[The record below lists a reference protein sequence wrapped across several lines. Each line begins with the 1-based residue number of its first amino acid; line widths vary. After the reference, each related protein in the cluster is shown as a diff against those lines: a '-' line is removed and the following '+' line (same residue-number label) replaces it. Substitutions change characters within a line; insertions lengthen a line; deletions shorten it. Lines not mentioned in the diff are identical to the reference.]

1 MTETPNPHIV
11 DTDTLTGEMHP
22 IRRAV
27 LALGSNLGERMA
39 SLQGA
44 VDSLADTPDVWVTG
58 VSSVYE
64 TDPVDMPSDSKQFL
78 NAVVT
83 IDTTLPAATL
93 LDRALA
99 IEDAFDRVR
108 PVERN
113 MPRTLDVDLIVVG
126 DRRSDDDFLKLPH
139 PRARERAFVLMPWLE
154 LEPDAVLPDAGRG
167 RRPARR
173 GRPERRQA
181 PRRPGARAPVAR
193 VSEQPPG
200 DDDARLR
207 PTGAGLLLGWGLA
220 GLVGGWLVRPAL
232 GLGRRHRAD
241 GHLAAGARAVPGRRD
256 PRRHGLGHLAHPARA
271 RAPARAAPRG
281 QPAGA
286 GQGVRPRGR
295 PGGRRVRRLRAELG
309 GDGEPSWP
317 TSGWCAPASPHWA
330 AC

>member
-1 MTETPNPHIV
+1 VTETPNPHIV

-139 PRARERAFVLMPWLE
+139 PRARERAFVLLPWLE
-154 LEPDAVLPDAGRG
+154 LEPDAVLPDAG
-167 RRPARR
+167 A
-173 GRPERRQA
+173 
-181 PRRPGARAPVAR
+181 
-193 VSEQPPG
+193 VS
-200 DDDARLR
+200 D
-207 PTGAGLLLGWGLA
+207 LLDE
-220 GLVGGWLVRPAL
+220 
-232 GLGRRHRAD
+232 AD
-241 GHLAAGARAVPGRRD
+241 QSGVKRRD
-256 PRRHGLGHLAHPARA
+256 DLA
-271 RAPARAAPRG
+271 
-281 QPAGA
+281 
-286 GQGVRPRGR
+286 
-295 PGGRRVRRLRAELG
+295 LELQ
-309 GDGEPSWP
+309 
-317 TSGWCAPASPHWA
+317 
-330 AC
+330 